1 MAFIQ
6 KFHDVISELVD
17 STFEDSDIDSESI
30 TKEFISMLQFII
42 AQELRKQR
50 IEDEK
55 IEV

>member
-1 MAFIQ
+1 MTFAQ

-17 STFEDSDIDSESI
+17 STFEDSEVDSESI
-30 TKEFISMLQFII
+30 TREFISILQYII
-42 AQELRKQR
+42 SQELRKQR